1 MTAPLQVVPTVF
13 DVVQGKCAMLSE
25 EVEVGNVEYKLQLV
39 DISDGRGSRGF
50 HDIVYL
56 PFRAVV
62 K

>member
-1 MTAPLQVVPTVF
+1 MPTVF

>member
-1 MTAPLQVVPTVF
+1 
-13 DVVQGKCAMLSE
+13 MLSE

-39 DISDGRGSRGF
+39 DISDGRGSRVAVLWSRVHF
-50 HDIVYL
+50 HDIVYV